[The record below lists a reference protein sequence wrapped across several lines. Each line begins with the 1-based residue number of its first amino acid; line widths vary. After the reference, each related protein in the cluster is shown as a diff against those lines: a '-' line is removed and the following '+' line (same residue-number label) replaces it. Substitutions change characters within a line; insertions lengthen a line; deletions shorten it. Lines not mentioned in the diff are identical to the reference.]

1 MSCTSLAGA
10 DNAHGNARR
19 PARQR
24 HLMNRRLTAQCAGIG
39 LIVGLLVVAP
49 WTRGGY
55 LLLLDW
61 VSGPNQT
68 LTPGVYGLS
77 GSALDA
83 MPFRLGTQALRH
95 FLGSAV
101 TAWLLILAYFPLAA
115 AGASVAA
122 GGGRTRRYAAAL
134 LMVCNPVVVD
144 RIRVGHVSF
153 LLAIALL
160 PWLYAALLHAREQ
173 NKWFAVRPALWYAI
187 AISVN
192 PHAAW
197 LGGLLVVV
205 VAVVPRPSWR
215 DLARSVEV
223 IAAAGLVYGY
233 ALVLWVTNTR
243 TLNVTEA
250 DLQAYATRAGPGG
263 LLPTVASLH
272 GFWRAAQ
279 DVTVRDWLGGLG
291 LIVFVVLMVAV
302 VFGAVALWRVEYVKG
317 AQLVTVC
324 VAGLLLATGIRGPI
338 GPVYRWAFEH
348 VPLFEAMREQQKWI
362 GLVLLAYAVFFGVAV
377 EWLVEVVPRKVFA
390 VPAVVSPLIL
400 APTLVWGLGG
410 AISTSTYP
418 VGWWASNFVM
428 GQGQGQALFLP
439 WHAYQPFDFTGN
451 RTVATPS
458 NAFFDR
464 TVLTSDAVELPGLR
478 TDSTSLRTAYV
489 SRLVADGGGGAF
501 GRLVAPLGVEY
512 VVLAKTPE
520 ALDYAWVAEQPD
532 LDLVLD
538 TQAMSVYR
546 VVPRGTGRVV
556 YSRVATYEQLIE
568 AAASGRIGSEAV
580 LPEGSASDP
589 TVSEASGLI
598 NKAGET
604 TWQVEA
610 GEAGAVVIPEEFSDG
625 WQVDGKPG
633 QPTVAGTI
641 AFDLDDRPAT
651 VTYAPWRLLFPAT
664 LASLM
669 VLVALVVAGVWEHR
683 KELLATLGRS
693 GAAGAAQGSS
703 GPASPSR

>member
-1 MSCTSLAGA
+1 
-10 DNAHGNARR
+10 
-19 PARQR
+19 
-24 HLMNRRLTAQCAGIG
+24 
-39 LIVGLLVVAP
+39 
-49 WTRGGY
+49 
-55 LLLLDW
+55 
-61 VSGPNQT
+61 
-68 LTPGVYGLS
+68 
-77 GSALDA
+77 
-83 MPFRLGTQALRH
+83 
-95 FLGSAV
+95 
-101 TAWLLILAYFPLAA
+101 
-115 AGASVAA
+115 
-122 GGGRTRRYAAAL
+122 
-134 LMVCNPVVVD
+134 MVCNPVVID

-173 NKWFAVRPALWYAI
+173 NKWYAVRPALWYAI

-223 IAAAGLVYGY
+223 IVAAGLVYGY
-233 ALVLWVTNTR
+233 ALVLWATNTR

-250 DLQAYATRAGPGG
+250 DLQAYATRSGPGG
-263 LLPTVASLH
+263 VLPTVASLH

-279 DVTVRDWLGGLG
+279 EVTVREWLGGFG
-291 LIVFVVLMVAV
+291 LIVFVLLIAAV
-302 VFGAVALWRVEYVKG
+302 VFGAVALWRQEYVKG

-324 VAGLLLATGIRGPI
+324 VAGLLLAGGINGPI
-338 GPVYRWAFEH
+338 GGLYRLAFEH

-362 GLVLLAYAVFFGVAV
+362 GLVLLAYAVFFGVTV
-377 EWLVEVVPRKVFA
+377 EWLIEAVPRKAFVIPAAFA
-390 VPAVVSPLIL
+390 PLIISPML
-400 APTLVWGLGG
+400 LWGLGG
-410 AISTSTYP
+410 AITTSQYP

-428 GQGQGQALFLP
+428 GRGQGLALFLP

-458 NAFFDR
+458 NAFFGR

-532 LDLVLD
+532 LQMVLD

-546 VVPRGTGRVV
+546 VVARGTGRVV
-556 YSRVATYEQLIE
+556 HRRVASYEQLLE
-568 AAASGRIGSEAV
+568 AAAAGQIGSEAV
-580 LPEGSASDP
+580 VPDGASDP
-589 TVSEASGLI
+589 TISEDAGLI
-598 NKAGET
+598 RKAGET
-604 TWQVEA
+604 TWQVDA
-610 GEAGAVVIPEEFSDG
+610 GPAGAVVIPEEFSQG

-641 AFDLDDRPAT
+641 AFDLAGGPAT
-651 VTYAPWRLLFPAT
+651 ITYAPWRLLFPAT

-669 VLVALVVAGVWEHR
+669 ALAGLVAAGLWEHR
-683 KELLATLGRS
+683 RELLATMAR
-693 GAAGAAQGSS
+693 GAVDATGGSS
-703 GPASPSR
+703 ESASRQR

>member
-1 MSCTSLAGA
+1 
-10 DNAHGNARR
+10 
-19 PARQR
+19 
-24 HLMNRRLTAQCAGIG
+24 MNRRLTAQCAAIG
-39 LIVGLLVVAP
+39 LLVGLLVVAP

-83 MPFRLGTQALRH
+83 MPFRIGTQALRH
-95 FLGSAV
+95 LVGSAA

-122 GGGRTRRYAAAL
+122 GGGRWRRYAAAM

-205 VAVVPRPSWR
+205 VALVPRPSWR
-215 DLARSVEV
+215 DLARSLEV
-223 IAAAGLVYGY
+223 IGAAALVYGY
-233 ALVLWVTNTR
+233 ALVLWTTNTR

-279 DVTVRDWLGGLG
+279 EVTVRAWLGGFG
-291 LIVFVVLMVAV
+291 LIVIIVLMVAV
-302 VFGAVALWRVEYVKG
+302 VFGAVVTWRQEFVKG
-317 AQLVTVC
+317 AQLVAAC
-324 VAGLLLATGIRGPI
+324 VAGLLLAAGVGGPI
-338 GPVYRWAFEH
+338 GAVYRLAFEH

-377 EWLVEVVPRKVFA
+377 EWLIQTVPRKAFA
-390 VPAVVSPLIL
+390 VPAAVLPLVI
-400 APTLVWGLGG
+400 APTLLWGLGG
-410 AISTSTYP
+410 AISTSQYP

-428 GQGQGQALFLP
+428 GKGQGQALFLP

-464 TVLTSDAVELPGLR
+464 TMLTSDAVELPGLR
-478 TDSTSLRTAYV
+478 TDSTSVRTAYV

-520 ALDYAWVAEQPD
+520 AVDYAWVAKQPD
-532 LDLVLD
+532 LQVVLD
-538 TQAMSVYR
+538 TQAMTVYR

-556 YSRVATYEQLIE
+556 YTRVASYEQLIE
-568 AAASGRIGSEAV
+568 AAASGQLGSEAV
-580 LPEGSASDP
+580 VPDGEVSEP
-589 TVSEASGLI
+589 TVSQDSGLI
-598 NKAGET
+598 RKAGET
-604 TWQVEA
+604 TWQVDA
-610 GEAGAVVIPEEFSDG
+610 GKPGAVVIPEEFSEG
-625 WQVDGKPG
+625 WQADGKPG
-633 QPTVAGTI
+633 RPTVAGTI
-641 AFDLDDRPAT
+641 VLELSGEPTT
-651 VTYAPWRLLFPAT
+651 VTFAPWRFLFPAT
-664 LASLM
+664 LASLA
-669 VLVALVVAGVWEHR
+669 VLAALVAAGVWEHR
-683 KELLATLGRS
+683 KELLATLGRA
-693 GAAGAAQGSS
+693 GAAGPAQMSS
-703 GPASPSR
+703 GRASRGR